1 MLLVALGLDSPPPL
15 WGLGSGV
22 FCYQVV
28 GGAEIS
34 LISCGIRSICVSRLG
49 VLVMGR
55 QCFRGFRRY
64 ASSANLFNSC
74 ELVFTNRALASSTQ
88 PQCVSPPLGLSALG
102 EHEQRAR

>member
-15 WGLGSGV
+15 RALGSWV
-22 FCYQVV
+22 FCYQVLPV

-34 LISCGIRSICVSRLG
+34 LISCGIRSTCVSRLG

-55 QCFRGFRRY
+55 QCSRGFRRY

-74 ELVFTNRALASSTQ
+74 
-88 PQCVSPPLGLSALG
+88 
-102 EHEQRAR
+102 